1 MSLPAEIEDLS
12 EAGLSASEI
21 ARRLGIAA
29 PTVAYHLARRATRDA
44 GHVKQPVSR
53 AGVDDTARTTV
64 GTRDKVATLLSR
76 GLSRAAVAREL
87 SLSKSTVSYH
97 ARRLGAPVDE
107 RGARRYDW
115 TLVQRFYDRGHSVRE
130 CQSRFGFSRQS
141 WSAAVARGAIVAR
154 PHGLPL
160 TALLVDGVYR
170 GRHNLKIRLVRSGVK
185 RNECETC
192 GLSQWRGRPLNVAL
206 HHVNGDRD
214 DNRLEN
220 LRLLCPNCH
229 SQTDNFAGRK
239 NGATEAVG
247 VQASLG

>member
-1 MSLPAEIEDLS
+1 MSVFADIRDLS
-12 EAGLSASEI
+12 VAGLSASEI
-21 ARRLGIAA
+21 ARRLGIAT
-29 PTVAYHLARRATRDA
+29 PTVAYHLARRETRDTESLKQTVSAA
-44 GHVKQPVSR
+44 G
-53 AGVDDTARTTV
+53 ADEAARTTV
-64 GTRDKVATLLSR
+64 ETRHKVATLLGR
-76 GLSRAAVAREL
+76 GLSRAAVARKL
-87 SLSKSTVSYH
+87 GLSKSTVSYH

-115 TLVQRFYDRGHSVRE
+115 TLIQRFYDAGHSVRE

-141 WSAAVARGAIVAR
+141 WNAAVTRGAIVAR

-160 TALLVDGVYR
+160 TELLVEGVYR
-170 GRHNLKIRLVRSGVK
+170 GRHNLKIRLVRSGLK
-185 RNECETC
+185 RNECESC

-206 HHVNGDRD
+206 HHVNGDRN

-239 NGATEAVG
+239 NGQRQVVRVE
-247 VQASLG
+247 S

>member
-1 MSLPAEIEDLS
+1 MSMFADIKELS
-12 EAGLSASEI
+12 AAGLSASAI
-21 ARRLGIAA
+21 ARRLGIAT
-29 PTVAYHLARRATRDA
+29 PTVAYHLARRETRDTA
-44 GHVKQPVSR
+44 KLEQTVS
-53 AGVDDTARTTV
+53 AAADEAARTTV
-64 GTRDKVATLLSR
+64 GTRRKVATLLSG

-87 SLSKSTVSYH
+87 GLSKSTVSYH

-115 TLVQRFYDRGHSVRE
+115 ALIQRFYDAGNSVRE

-141 WSAAVARGAIVAR
+141 WNAAVTRGAIVAR

-160 TALLVDGVYR
+160 TEIAGR
-170 GRHNLKIRLVRSGVK
+170 GRLPRSAQPQDPAGAVWLK
-185 RNECETC
+185 RNECESC
-192 GLSQWRGRPLNVAL
+192 GLSQWRGRGLNVAL
-206 HHVNGDRD
+206 HHVNGDRN

-239 NGATEAVG
+239 NGQGDV
-247 VQASLG
+247 VSIQS

>member
-1 MSLPAEIEDLS
+1 MSLFAEIEDLS
-12 EAGLSASEI
+12 EAGLNASEI

-29 PTVAYHLARRATRDA
+29 PTVAYHLARGATRDA
-44 GHVKQPVSR
+44 GQMKQPVSP
-53 AGVDDTARTTV
+53 AGADEAARTNV
-64 GTRDKVATLLSR
+64 GTRDNVATLLSR

-87 SLSKSTVSYH
+87 GLSRSTVSYH

-115 TLVQRFYDRGHSVRE
+115 MLIQRFYDDGHSVRE

-160 TALLVDGVYR
+160 TELLVDGVHR

-206 HHVNGDRD
+206 HHVNGDRH

-239 NGATEAVG
+239 NGAAEMAG
-247 VQASLG
+247 VLP